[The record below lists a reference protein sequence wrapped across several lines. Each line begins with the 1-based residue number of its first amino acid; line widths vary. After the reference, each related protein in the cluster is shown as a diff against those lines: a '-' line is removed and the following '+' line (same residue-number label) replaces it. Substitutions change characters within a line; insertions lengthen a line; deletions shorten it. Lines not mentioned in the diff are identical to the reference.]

1 MSEKTPVPNR
11 WIGLDGHKHYLVAGG
26 VDAQLEHILGPQRV
40 QLSRLDAWARKTL
53 TPYDSVAL
61 EMSTNSFDIYDDL
74 VPYVHS
80 MILVHP
86 PHVSLITRAQV
97 RTDNKS
103 AFALARLHAAGLLP
117 AVWVPPLEVRD
128 QRALISQRAKMVRLS
143 TQAKN
148 RLHAVIH
155 RHHLVPPE
163 SGLFSSASRDWWL
176 DLDLS
181 PAEGA
186 RILSDLDTLDFA
198 QGQVARFEKA
208 LATVAAGDDR
218 VLLLVQLPGVGL
230 VTALTLLSAIG
241 DISRFPAA
249 KCLVG
254 YAGLGC
260 RIHDSGLTH
269 RTGRITKDGRRD
281 IRSSV
286 VESAH
291 TAVRTHPHWKAQ
303 FDRLEPRIGYKKAIV
318 AIARKLLVAVWHVL
332 TYRCVD
338 RFAQPDLIAR
348 KLVSYAETLGKD
360 NRPDGQP
367 IAQFVRDNLDRLG
380 IGLDLTGVKRGSRI
394 IALPPSRLVPTT
406 D

>member
-26 VDAQLEHILGPQRV
+26 VDAQLEHVLGPQRV

-53 TPYDSVAL
+53 TPYDSLAL

-97 RTDNKS
+97 KTDNKS

-128 QRALISQRAKMVRLS
+128 RRALISQRAKMVRLS

-155 RHHLVPPE
+155 RHHLAPPE
-163 SGLFSSASRDWWL
+163 CGLFASAGRDWWL

-181 PAEGA
+181 PAERA

-198 QGQVARFEKA
+198 QGQVARFEKT
-208 LATVAAGDDR
+208 LATVAASDDR
-218 VLLLVQLPGVGL
+218 VLLLIQLPGVGL

-254 YAGLGC
+254 YAVPHRHAHGHSIPD
-260 RIHDSGLTH
+260 RHTH
-269 RTGRITKDGRRD
+269 VHSTPDHGPHTPPAPAQAKAH
-281 IRSSV
+281 
-286 VESAH
+286 VEALAFSHA
-291 TAVRTHPHWKAQ
+291 HPHA
-303 FDRLEPRIGYKKAIV
+303 LA
-318 AIARKLLVAVWHVL
+318 LLHA
-332 TYRCVD
+332 D
-338 RFAQPDLIAR
+338 
-348 KLVSYAETLGKD
+348 
-360 NRPDGQP
+360 
-367 IAQFVRDNLDRLG
+367 
-380 IGLDLTGVKRGSRI
+380 
-394 IALPPSRLVPTT
+394 
-406 D
+406 